1 MRRRDFITILGGTA
15 AMWPRAARA
24 QQSGPKHRLGLLL
37 ALAENDSQAREYVA
51 AFVQS
56 LRERGWLE
64 GNNIQI
70 DYRWAGVDTLGIRRA
85 GIELIDLRPD
95 VILAQ
100 STLTLAPLQ
109 QLTTDIPIVFLQVV
123 DPVAG
128 GFVKSMARPGGN
140 VTGVALG
147 EFSIGAKMLEVL
159 KQVAPQVTRVAVIY
173 NPVQAPQVGMWR
185 AIEAAAPLLSVKASA
200 FSAGNADEITHIV
213 EDFASQPD
221 SGVIVLPNPV
231 TVAIA
236 NRGLIISLM
245 DRYHLPAV
253 YQFSYFVREGGL
265 VSYGTDPITQ
275 YRLAASYVDQILRG
289 AKPADLP
296 VQLATKFELAV
307 NLKTAKALGLTISR
321 DFLLVADEVIE

>member
-1 MRRRDFITILGGTA
+1 MRRREFIQGIAVSST
-15 AMWPRAARA
+15 WQVAARA

-37 ALAENDSQAREYVA
+37 ALAENDSQAREYVT

-109 QLTTDIPIVFLQVV
+109 QLNTDIPIVFLQVV

-159 KQVAPQVTRVAVIY
+159 KLLLRP
-173 NPVQAPQVGMWR
+173 PGS
-185 AIEAAAPLLSVKASA
+185 PLFTILSKL
-200 FSAGNADEITHIV
+200 H
-213 EDFASQPD
+213 
-221 SGVIVLPNPV
+221 
-231 TVAIA
+231 
-236 NRGLIISLM
+236 R
-245 DRYHLPAV
+245 
-253 YQFSYFVREGGL
+253 
-265 VSYGTDPITQ
+265 
-275 YRLAASYVDQILRG
+275 
-289 AKPADLP
+289 
-296 VQLATKFELAV
+296 
-307 NLKTAKALGLTISR
+307 
-321 DFLLVADEVIE
+321 